1 MRGHP
6 GSTMSG
12 TEDTTVMVEE
22 EEVTTPAAP
31 AGGRPRPG
39 PRPATEDRAHTSLHS
54 AHALII

>member
-12 TEDTTVMVEE
+12 IEDTTVMEE

>member
-1 MRGHP
+1 
-6 GSTMSG
+6 MSG
-12 TEDTTVMVEE
+12 IEDTTVMEE
-22 EEVTTPAAP
+22 EGEVTTPAAP